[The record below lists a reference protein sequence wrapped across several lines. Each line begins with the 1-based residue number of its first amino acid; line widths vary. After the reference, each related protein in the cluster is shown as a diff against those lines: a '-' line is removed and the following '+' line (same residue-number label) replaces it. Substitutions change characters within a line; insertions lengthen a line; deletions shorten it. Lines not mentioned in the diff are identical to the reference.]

1 MLNWFNEQTQL
12 EGMMPICGRCNV
24 QMQVGLAIGPTL
36 PDYFKHAF
44 IDPAQGYIRAEEMFL
59 EHVRKCPQC
68 GHSQDILTQN

>member
-1 MLNWFNEQTQL
+1 
-12 EGMMPICGRCNV
+12 
-24 QMQVGLAIGPTL
+24 MQVGLAIGPTL

-59 EHVRKCPQC
+59 EHVWKCPQC